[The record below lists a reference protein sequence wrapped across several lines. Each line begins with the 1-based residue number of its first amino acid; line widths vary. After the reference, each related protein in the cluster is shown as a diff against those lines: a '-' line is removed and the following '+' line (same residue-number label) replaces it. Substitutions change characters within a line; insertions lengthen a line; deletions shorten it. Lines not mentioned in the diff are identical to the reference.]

1 MIFRR
6 LRWALLCVAATYG
19 MLLAIAAG
27 ASERVVT
34 VGPGDSI
41 DSLARR
47 YRVSWKDIARAN
59 NISRDTLLRDGR
71 RLIIPSP
78 PKRVKRP
85 ATMNRPASINGNR
98 ISVRMGPYEGYRRV
112 TLLDHGARVT
122 VTRQAGNWYQVDLE
136 DGRSGWI
143 RSDFLEVSSRQS
155 SASARRS
162 ERSRAASSE
171 RSSGESRKTAS
182 KSRRSRESEREARAS
197 TRKRTRTASGS
208 ARRTRSASSVRP
220 RYARS
225 TEYTRRRSRS
235 EAQAPEAASDVIR
248 TAYAYRG
255 VRYRYGGSSRSGFD
269 CSGFTSFVYQRN
281 GISLPH
287 NAAAQFSRGQRVSP
301 SERKPGD
308 LVFFSTTR
316 RGISHVGIYV
326 GDGKFVHASSGGGR
340 VRVDSLTSGYYAK
353 RYRGTRRIR

>member
-1 MIFRR
+1 
-6 LRWALLCVAATYG
+6 
-19 MLLAIAAG
+19 
-27 ASERVVT
+27 
-34 VGPGDSI
+34 
-41 DSLARR
+41 
-47 YRVSWKDIARAN
+47 
-59 NISRDTLLRDGR
+59 
-71 RLIIPSP
+71 
-78 PKRVKRP
+78 
-85 ATMNRPASINGNR
+85 MNRPASINGNR

-112 TLLDHGARVT
+112 TLLDHGDRVT

-171 RSSGESRKTAS
+171 CSSGESRKTAS

-197 TRKRTRTASGS
+197 THKRTRTASGS